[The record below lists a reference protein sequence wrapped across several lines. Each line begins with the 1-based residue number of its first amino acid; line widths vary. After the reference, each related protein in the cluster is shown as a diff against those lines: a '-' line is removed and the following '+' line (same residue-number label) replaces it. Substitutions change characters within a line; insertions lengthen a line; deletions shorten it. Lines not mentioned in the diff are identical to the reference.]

1 MDMKRYIISS
11 AVAMITVMSF
21 TACGHKKSADID
33 RGVET
38 VDVAFPEIDSVVLT
52 NTFPG
57 YLSATKAVD
66 VVGRVNGQL
75 LSQNY
80 KDGDRVM
87 AGASLFTIEST
98 TYRDAV
104 EQAQAALAT
113 AKSTRD
119 YAESHYI
126 AVKKALESDAVS
138 KMEVVQAE
146 SNLRQAE
153 ASIKNATAAL
163 ETAKKRLAYCNVT
176 APFTGEVSAAEYD
189 VGAYIGGEG
198 APVVLAQIYD
208 NSVMSANFAIDDDQY
223 MSLLKGMEERGVDL
237 KSVPLEFGDTLP
249 HRYTGDLSYVSP
261 ALNKSTGTMRLRCRI
276 ENPYNE
282 LKPGMFV
289 QVKLPYASKSDA
301 ILVKDASIGSD
312 QLGKYL
318 YVVNDSNQIV
328 YTPIKIGDVYRD
340 SMRIVLSGLTPKSR
354 YVTKALLKVRD
365 GMPVKPRLTK

>member
-1 MDMKRYIISS
+1 MDMKRYVISG

-21 TACGHKKSADID
+21 TACGHKKSTETD
-33 RGVET
+33 RSVET

-80 KDGDRVM
+80 KDGDKVV

-119 YAESHYI
+119 YAESHYM

-146 SNLRQAE
+146 SSLRQAE

-237 KSVPLEFGDTLP
+237 KSVPLEFEDTLP